1 MRRSLLLA
9 CAATALV
16 LAACTVGPNY
26 RRPDLP
32 AAPQWSE
39 RAGGQAGVTLS
50 TVTSDTASLQH
61 WWTQFK
67 DPVLDDL
74 VRRALADNL
83 TLAQA
88 RARVLQAREQVI
100 IARAAGLPTLS
111 GSTNAIRVDTQS
123 QNLGTILGGGSG
135 AASTTATNGAAAAA
149 AGSSSSSSGG
159 GPNRIAAFTLGFN
172 AAWQLD
178 LFGAVRRQVE
188 GARAQAEQQEWS
200 ARDSQVSVASE
211 VANAYLQLRLAQS
224 RAQVLRQDLL
234 RQEGLF
240 KIIGDRFRTGFVTN
254 LDVDQQRVQLAN
266 TQAQIPQQDAQAD
279 AQAHAIATLLGLTP
293 GALYPELSAPRP
305 LPAVPPTLPAG
316 LPSDLLRRRPDIRAS
331 ERQLA
336 AASAQIGSA
345 VAAEFPTLNLTLLPS
360 WTRIDIGDMFQKPT
374 RTLLSLA
381 QGSAPLYQGGQLRAA
396 VRQAQAAYD
405 QAYAG
410 YKQTALQAF
419 QEVEDA
425 IVRYQSD
432 QRRWTALTDAHQ
444 AALRAD
450 TIARQQYAVG
460 LTDYTGVYNA
470 EGSLYTIQDQL
481 TQADAALATDVV
493 SLYTALG
500 GGWDDT
506 AVPAPGAKPVGPP
519 KASRAPDVGA
529 GPQASAGR
537 YTVGRR
543 STASTATTAS
553 ARTRP

>member
-1 MRRSLLLA
+1 MRRLALLGT
-9 CAATALV
+9 AAALV
-16 LAACTVGPNY
+16 ALGACTVGPNY
-26 RRPDLP
+26 HRPDVA
-32 AAPQWSE
+32 AAPQWTE
-39 RAGGQAGVTLS
+39 HAGGQPGATLS
-50 TVTSDTASLQH
+50 TVTSDTASLQQ
-61 WWTQFK
+61 WWTQFN

-74 VRRALADNL
+74 VRRALQDNL

-88 RARVLQAREQVI
+88 RARVLQAREQVS
-100 IARAAGLPTLS
+100 IARAAGLPTLA

-123 QNLGTILGGGSG
+123 QNLGQVFGGSSAGGSG
-135 AASTTATNGAAAAA
+135 ATSTAATTGATST
-149 AGSSSSSSGG
+149 AGSSSANSGG

-188 GARAQAEQQEWS
+188 GARAQEEQQEWS

-211 VANAYLQLRLAQS
+211 VANDYLQLRLAQS
-224 RAQVLRQDLL
+224 RAQLLRQDLS

-266 TQAQIPQQDAQAD
+266 TQTQIPQQDAQAD

-293 GALYPELSAPRP
+293 GALYAELSAPKP
-305 LPAVPPTLPAG
+305 LPPVPPSIPAG
-316 LPSDLLRRRPDIRAS
+316 LPSDLVRRRPDVRAS

-336 AASAQIGSA
+336 AASAQVGSA

-360 WTRIDIGDMFQKPT
+360 WTRLDISDMFQKPT

-405 QAYAG
+405 QAFAS
-410 YKQTALQAF
+410 YKQAALQAF

-432 QRRWTALTDAHQ
+432 QRRWTALSDAYQ

-460 LTDYTGVYNA
+460 LTDYTNVYNA
-470 EGSLYTIQDQL
+470 EGSLYSIQDQL
-481 TQADAALATDVV
+481 AQADGALATDVV

-506 AVPAPGAKPVGPP
+506 AVPPPGTKPAGPP
-519 KASRAPDVGA
+519 KALRAAA

-537 YTVGRR
+537 
-543 STASTATTAS
+543 
-553 ARTRP
+553 

>member
-9 CAATALV
+9 TAASLLG

-26 RRPDLP
+26 RERETP

-39 RAGGQAGVTLS
+39 HAGGQPGATLS
-50 TVTSDTASLQH
+50 IVTSDTASLQR

-100 IARAAGLPTLS
+100 IARAAGLPTLAA
-111 GSTNAIRVDTQS
+111 STAAVRVDTQS
-123 QNLGTILGGGSG
+123 QNLGQIFGGSTGSGSG
-135 AASTTATNGAAAAA
+135 ASGSGTATGGTM
-149 AGSSSSSSGG
+149 AGSSSSSDSSG
-159 GPNRIAAFTLGFN
+159 GPNRLAAFQLGFN

-178 LFGAVRRQVE
+178 LFGAARRQTE
-188 GARAQAEQQEWS
+188 AARAQEQQQEWS

-211 VANAYLQLRLAQS
+211 VANDYLQLRLAQS
-224 RAQVLRQDLL
+224 RAQLLRQDLS

-240 KIIGDRFRTGFVTN
+240 KIIGDRFKTGFVTN

-266 TQAQIPQQDAQAD
+266 TQTQIPQQDAQAD

-293 GALYPELSAPRP
+293 GALYAELSAPKP
-305 LPAVPPTLPAG
+305 LPAVPPSIPAG
-316 LPSDLLRRRPDIRAS
+316 LPSDLVRRRPDIRAS

-336 AASAQIGSA
+336 SASAQVGSA
-345 VAAEFPTLNLTLLPS
+345 VAAQFPTLNLTLLPS
-360 WTRIDIGDMFQKPT
+360 WTRLDISDMFQKPT

-405 QAYAG
+405 QAYAS
-410 YKQTALQAF
+410 YKQAALQAF

-432 QRRWTALTDAHQ
+432 QRRWTALTDAYQ

-460 LTDYTGVYNA
+460 LTDYTNVYNA
-470 EGSLYTIQDQL
+470 EGSLYSIQDQL
-481 TQADAALATDVV
+481 AQADGALATDVV

-506 AVPAPGAKPVGPP
+506 AVPPPGAKPVGPP
-519 KASRAPDVGA
+519 KAPKPDQGA
-529 GPQASAGR
+529 DRFVGPQASAGR
-537 YTVGRR
+537 
-543 STASTATTAS
+543 
-553 ARTRP
+553 